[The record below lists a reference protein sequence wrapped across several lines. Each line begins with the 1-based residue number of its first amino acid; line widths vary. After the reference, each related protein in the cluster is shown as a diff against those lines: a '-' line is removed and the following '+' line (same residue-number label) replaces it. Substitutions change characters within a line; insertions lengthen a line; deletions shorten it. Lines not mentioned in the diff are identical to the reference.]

1 MVLAAFVAGMA
12 AGGGYA
18 QEMPVEIRR
27 FLEDYPN
34 STESFSPQSFREM
47 RVIPASAQM
56 SDLRFRTLQMYRFK
70 QNISL
75 DDYPDTV
82 AFSEV
87 VEPSGFWRVL
97 VMVHDKPFYILR
109 LDNRTGEPR
118 IIEAASNGGAEIR
131 DELWTPLLEKYP
143 ESTGINPIL
152 VTVGCDVNIRRIH
165 EFLYFRQL
173 GPRKVYYGSV
183 RNIPGFDNPLDP
195 LFSTSIETLDDS
207 KILIGYLKKRGGV
220 RVDWTNRGN
229 RSNNA
234 NASMKPIPLES
245 IIVMPEEITGCPL
258 SP

>member
-27 FLEDYPN
+27 FLENYPN
-34 STESFSPQSFREM
+34 STGSFNPQSFREM
-47 RVIPASAQM
+47 GVIPASAQM
-56 SDLRFRTLQMYRFK
+56 SDLRFRTLQAHVFK
-70 QNISL
+70 QDISL

-82 AFSEV
+82 VLSEV
-87 VEPSGFWRVL
+87 IEPSGFWRVL
-97 VMVHDKPFYILR
+97 VMVHDKPFYTLR

-118 IIEAASNGGAEIR
+118 IIEATSNAGAEIR
-131 DELWTPLLEKYP
+131 SNLWIPLLEKYP

-152 VTVGCDVNIRRIH
+152 VTVGCDVNIRRVH
-165 EFLYFRQL
+165 EFLYFKQL

-183 RNIPGFDNPLDP
+183 RGFDNPLDP

-207 KILIGYLKKRGGV
+207 RILIRYLKKRGGV

-229 RSNNA
+229 RNN
-234 NASMKPIPLES
+234 NVNESMKQILLE
-245 IIVMPEEITGCPL
+245 
-258 SP
+258 